1 MWYNLDFPCGEKY
14 GSIVCRSPPFIPP
27 ACHRALCHLNSPVWI
42 GSNVFFFYFI
52 ISSWGMPTIPLSHPS
67 GSNIFIFILI
77 LIYHFFVGVTFMGK
91 GGIFWALFRARPFIS
106 EKCMV
111 IHWTS
116 GHVNKVW
123 FGLTMLPYLLFLR
136 CNIWRFAP
144 QTKTSLWHKS
154 NVNLLAILHSDAGSS
169 NGSYQKTLKSHCSFC
184 SNFVL
189 PCNKTIE
196 LESIFKSNFK
206 YHTLY
211 L

>member
-1 MWYNLDFPCGEKY
+1 MDRLQCFFLLFFHFFLRHADDPSVISQRLKY
-14 GSIVCRSPPFIPP
+14 
-27 ACHRALCHLNSPVWI
+27 LY
-42 GSNVFFFYFI
+42 FYFN
-52 ISSWGMPTIPLSHPS
+52 SNLS
-67 GSNIFIFILI
+67 
-77 LIYHFFVGVTFMGK
+77 FFVGVTFMGK
-91 GGIFWALFRARPFIS
+91 GGIFWALFRVRPFIS

-136 CNIWRFAP
+136 WNIWRFAP

-196 LESIFKSNFK
+196 LESICKSNFK
-206 YHTLY
+206 YHMLY